1 MAENF
6 LPFIYQSLLSWWTR
20 VPNFLIGDPA
30 YPLTPYLMK
39 EYTHCIQNETTFNNV
54 LRFSRNQIEW
64 AFGRLK
70 VRWSIL
76 TKQIDLKSDNIAY
89 IVYAWF
95 VLHNFCEISNTQID
109 EELFQAHIK

>member
-1 MAENF
+1 MPITYQNL
-6 LPFIYQSLLSWWTR
+6 LPGWTKI
-20 VPNFLIGDPA
+20 PNILIGD
-30 YPLTPYLMK
+30 LTCSITPYLMK
-39 EYTHCIQNETTFNNV
+39 EYRHCIHNVGVIFNNIV
-54 LRFSRNQIEW
+54 MSSRNQIEC

-70 VRWSIL
+70 ARWSIL